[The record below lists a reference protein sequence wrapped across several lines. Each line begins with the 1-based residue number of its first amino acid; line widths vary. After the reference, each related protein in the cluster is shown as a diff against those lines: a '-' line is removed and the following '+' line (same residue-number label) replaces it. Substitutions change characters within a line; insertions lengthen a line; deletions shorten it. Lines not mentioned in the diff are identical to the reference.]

1 MYEPPIEV
9 VMKQMRTKFDN
20 GIYQAVQ
27 EYGVVVDKEELIRA
41 LRYDRDQY
49 ENGYAD
55 GLAAD
60 KWISV
65 KDRLPEGGDYL
76 TCNDSKRLHIYSY
89 AKNLSK
95 VDKDDF
101 YRVRRGGW
109 YDYDSE
115 WGFCE
120 VKGVTHWMPLPEPPK
135 GERLNGTVY

>member
-1 MYEPPIEV
+1 MYEPSIEV

-20 GIYQAVQ
+20 EIYQAVQ

-65 KDRLPEGGDYL
+65 EDRLP
-76 TCNDSKRLHIYSY
+76 
-89 AKNLSK
+89 
-95 VDKDDF
+95 DKDGRYLVAMKNGNEYHISTRKF
-101 YRVRRGGW
+101 KVSPAPVWWKGHSYGSWARLTGGVRFW
-109 YDYDSE
+109 A
-115 WGFCE
+115 
-120 VKGVTHWMPLPEPPK
+120 MLPEPP
-135 GERLNGTVY
+135 TSD